1 MAPHWP
7 QKPMIYIFAFPWQLR
22 TEWHDDDD
30 RYRKIEIVTEGWAHG
45 ARKHNARNSVFFFY
59 FVIFITIESVVVSSH
74 RMRCT
79 HTMSM
84 MEEEITFLTCNLDLT
99 PSLSEQTTSILFDSI
114 SAVWHPEHTSDGCEA
129 SGCCWRLHVVA
140 AERGAHCTSTS
151 NSIHSQFMCAY
162 LWLPAASL
170 AALKF
175 QFPAADRK
183 WKFCQ
188 ITVSAVRDDCEWK
201 IIRRDFLRCQKSI
214 ADELN
219 LFSPS
224 NPFNWL
230 ESNLICHSIHRSNR
244 NSFKKNLG
252 GPGLLFLR
260 MCNQLLLCMRGLRC
274 GTAVGIVIDI
284 VLSECG
290 LNRRNINNYPSRQ
303 VIKLLFTVKTNK
315 EKGER
320 VAGKDLQWW

>member
-1 MAPHWP
+1 MQGIRFSSFILWFSLP
-7 QKPMIYIFAFPWQLR
+7 LR
-22 TEWHDDDD
+22 AWSSLATEW
-30 RYRKIEIVTEGWAHG
+30 G
-45 ARKHNARNSVFFFY
+45 ARTRWAWWRKRSHFWHAIWTSHLRCRNKLHQF
-59 FVIFITIESVVVSSH
+59 
-74 RMRCT
+74 R
-79 HTMSM
+79 
-84 MEEEITFLTCNLDLT
+84 
-99 PSLSEQTTSILFDSI
+99 SILLALFDI
-114 SAVWHPEHTSDGCEA
+114 LNTLLTDVKRPAAVDVFIWSLPKEVHIAQAQQT
-129 SGCCWRLHVVA
+129 
-140 AERGAHCTSTS
+140 
-151 NSIHSQFMCAY
+151 HSQFMCAY

-201 IIRRDFLRCQKSI
+201 IIRCDFLRCQKSI

-290 LNRRNINNYPSRQ
+290 LHRRNINNYPSRQ